1 MYELEI
7 DLEPTE
13 IDSQKLYKATE
24 ETLNKKRTKY
34 VSKDKLGHM
43 MQVLYPEP
51 KELDFVRK
59 AVGLF
64 RGEKIKIERE

>member
-1 MYELEI
+1 MYQLEI

-24 ETLNKKRTKY
+24 SNNNNKRTKY

-43 MQVLYPEP
+43 MQVLYPEQ
-51 KELDFVRK
+51 KELNFVRK

-64 RGEKIKIERE
+64 RGEKIKIERK

>member
-1 MYELEI
+1 MYQLEI

-24 ETLNKKRTKY
+24 EQNSIKRTKY
-34 VSKDKLGHM
+34 VSKEKLGHI
-43 MQVLYPEP
+43 MQVLIDEP

-64 RGEKIKIERE
+64 GGEKIKIERK